1 MIGPA
6 AEPTCRAVT
15 SSDLEAK
22 LDSILARRDE
32 LATLLAEA
40 EPARYAVLAKELA
53 ELEPVAEKVE
63 AWRRARRELEGLDT
77 LLADP
82 DTDPEMR
89 ALARDERVALEER
102 LAGLEREVRKALL
115 PKDAADEKSAIL
127 EIRAGTG
134 GEEAALF
141 AADLLAMYRRY
152 AELRGWRFELLD
164 ISETDLGGV
173 KEAVARIEGR
183 GVFAEL
189 KFEAGVHRVQR
200 VPVTEAG
207 GRIHTSAATVAV
219 LPEAEEVDLAL
230 DERDLEIDVF
240 RASGAGGQHVN
251 RTESAVRIT
260 HKPTGVSV
268 VVQDERS
275 QHRNK
280 ARALALLRSRLL
292 ERERAAKSAARAADR
307 RVQIGTG
314 DRSERIRTYN
324 FPQNRVTDHRIDLTL
339 YALDRVLTGEALG
352 RIVEALVT
360 ADEAARLAE
369 AGRGEAV

>member
-1 MIGPA
+1 LIGPA